1 MEKITIDDNNY
12 EVIENYKD
20 GFDLENFKNRYTD
33 YFKDFDF
40 IIGDYA
46 YGKLRL
52 KGFYNSS
59 NKKCKKIN
67 NIDNKEKYLKQE
79 CAYECRYFVLKKI

>member
-1 MEKITIDDNNY
+1 MEKITIEDNNY

-20 GFDLENFKNRYTD
+20 GFDLEDFKNRYTD

-52 KGFYNSS
+52 KGFYNSN

-67 NIDNKEKYLKQE
+67 NIENKEKYLKQE

>member
-33 YFKDFDF
+33 YFKNFDF